1 MPTPRRLEPRQ
12 KFTLRLPHHLV
23 AWLDQQVQN
32 QNISR
37 TLLIEKLILGAMNDE
52 QR

>member
-1 MPTPRRLEPRQ
+1 
-12 KFTLRLPHHLV
+12 LV